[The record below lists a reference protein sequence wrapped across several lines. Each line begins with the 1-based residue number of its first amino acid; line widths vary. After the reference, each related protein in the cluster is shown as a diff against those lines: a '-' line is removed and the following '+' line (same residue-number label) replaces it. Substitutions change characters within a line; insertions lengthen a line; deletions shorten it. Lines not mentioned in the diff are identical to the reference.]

1 MLCHNVLPIATSLGL
16 GVTLPIFARRDK
28 VLIDH

>member
-1 MLCHNVLPIATSLGL
+1 MLCHDVLPIVPLLGL
-16 GVTLPIFARRDK
+16 GITLPIFARRDK